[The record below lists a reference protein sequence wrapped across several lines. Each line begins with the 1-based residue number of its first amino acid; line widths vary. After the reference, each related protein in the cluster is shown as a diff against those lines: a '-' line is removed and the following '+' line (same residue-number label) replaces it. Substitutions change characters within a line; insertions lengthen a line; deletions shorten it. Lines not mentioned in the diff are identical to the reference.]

1 MIRIPKLI
9 PLLAVALLLVACA
22 TDGPTS
28 SERDAA
34 RIAELRAA
42 AGDPVRG
49 IRFSGM
55 VVSWTAVG
63 DTVVAVWTR
72 PREAWLFEL
81 VGRCPGLRSALSLSF
96 TSQAGRVTAGFD
108 RIVVRSRGPSP
119 VSSDAG
125 CRIREIRPLS
135 LATLRGGETSP
146 TADPPDTTGIETD
159 EAADPGAR

>member
-1 MIRIPKLI
+1 MIRIPKLVPI
-9 PLLAVALLLVACA
+9 CALVVLLGACA
-22 TDGPTS
+22 TDGPS
-28 SERDAA
+28 SASRDAA

-81 VGRCPGLRSALSLSF
+81 VGRCPGLRSALSLGF

-119 VSSDAG
+119 VSSNAG

-135 LATLRGGETSP
+135 LATLRGGETTP
-146 TADPPDTTGIETD
+146 TAEPPEATSVEAD
-159 EAADPGAR
+159 EPADPGR

>member
-1 MIRIPKLI
+1 MIRVPKLL
-9 PLLAVALLLVACA
+9 PLLALALMLAACA
-22 TDGPTS
+22 TDGPTA

-34 RIAELRAA
+34 RIAQLRAA

-81 VGRCPGLRSALSLSF
+81 VGRCPGLRSALSLTF

-108 RIVVRSRGPSP
+108 RVVVRSRGPSP
-119 VSSDAG
+119 VSSDTG
-125 CRIREIRPLS
+125 CRIREIRPLNID
-135 LATLRGGETSP
+135 TLRGGETTP
-146 TADPPDTTGIETD
+146 TADPPEGPGVETSYPP
-159 EAADPGAR
+159 DPGAR